1 MKCFISVCV
10 LVFLLCGCFESDA
23 DVLRRAEEIKKFEAQ
38 KTELKEVD
46 YKVLEARG
54 VPGRDR
60 VIDSYIRT
68 VEYDGCEYLIYV
80 DHDSSYHRG
89 VGMTHKGNCRYCK
102 ERLENEEDH

>member
-1 MKCFISVCV
+1 MKCLISAFV

-38 KTELKEVD
+38 KTALKEVD
-46 YKVLEARG
+46 YKVLKARG
-54 VPGRDR
+54 SHGRDL

-68 VEYDGCEYLIYV
+68 IEYDRCEYLIYV
-80 DHDSSYHRG
+80 DRNNAYSRG

-102 ERLENEEDH
+102 ERGIK